1 MIIKVCGMREPENI
15 RAVASLGIDLMG
27 FIFYPS
33 SSRFV
38 QMISSCAGIIPDY
51 SEERLTE
58 AKRVGNKCEEGG
70 SVQDGNLPKR
80 VGVFV
85 DDMPQ
90 NIVTRVYNYALDY
103 VQLHGNETVEM
114 IDNLRRTIDPDIHPN
129 IKIIKALSVSSEESL
144 QACKQYEGH
153 VDMFLFDT
161 RCDSYGG
168 SGEQFDWKVLA
179 SYDGH
184 TPFLLSGGIGPEDAS
199 RIKAFSHPQ
208 FAGIDLN
215 SKFETAPALKDVEKL
230 KTFIQEIRQDAA
242 SLHEAENEDKN
253 PLFLEL
259 LRGRRKPKA
268 DYSQF
273 LMRFLARSEF
283 MRPSRT
289 EFDCGLYRVSGRL
302 YGPVRLIEPLECS
315 DDPHLTELLIAID
328 TSGSVKGKRVR
339 RFVQRTCEI
348 LCGRD
353 VFAPGTKIC
362 IVQCDDRIRDV
373 RMIRSRTE
381 LDAYLTDL
389 RLSGFGQTDFRPVF
403 ELAAE
408 YVRGGEFAD
417 LAGIF
422 YFTDGDGTFPKK
434 APPFETVFVIDS
446 DVPVHANVPPWAVRV
461 DMDEDSF
468 GSEEI

>member
-70 SVQDGNLPKR
+70 SIQDGNLPKR

-129 IKIIKALSVSSEESL
+129 IKIIKALSISSEESL

-179 SYDGH
+179 SYDGD

-199 RIKAFSHPQ
+199 RIKAFSHPR

-230 KTFIQEIRQDAA
+230 KTFIQKVRQDA
-242 SLHEAENEDKN
+242 
-253 PLFLEL
+253 
-259 LRGRRKPKA
+259 
-268 DYSQF
+268 
-273 LMRFLARSEF
+273 
-283 MRPSRT
+283 
-289 EFDCGLYRVSGRL
+289 
-302 YGPVRLIEPLECS
+302 
-315 DDPHLTELLIAID
+315 
-328 TSGSVKGKRVR
+328 
-339 RFVQRTCEI
+339 
-348 LCGRD
+348 
-353 VFAPGTKIC
+353 
-362 IVQCDDRIRDV
+362 
-373 RMIRSRTE
+373 
-381 LDAYLTDL
+381 
-389 RLSGFGQTDFRPVF
+389 
-403 ELAAE
+403 
-408 YVRGGEFAD
+408 
-417 LAGIF
+417 
-422 YFTDGDGTFPKK
+422 
-434 APPFETVFVIDS
+434 
-446 DVPVHANVPPWAVRV
+446 
-461 DMDEDSF
+461 
-468 GSEEI
+468 